1 MADARFARRL
11 PERPLSP
18 HLQIYRFTWTMAMS
32 IAHRV
37 SGAAAYFAAP
47 LLVLWLLAAA
57 QGPEAYATLSA
68 IYGSWFGII
77 VLIGVSWA
85 VIHHTIGGVRHM
97 VWDTTIGM
105 DKKSRTLWAQGTLAG
120 SVVLTVLVWLA
131 ILIWS

>member
-32 IAHRV
+32 IAHRF

-57 QGPEAYATLSA
+57 QGPEAYATLSG

-97 VWDTTIGM
+97 VWDAAIGM
-105 DKKSRTLWAQGTLAG
+105 DKKSRTLWAQGTLVG
-120 SVVLTVLVWLA
+120 SVVLTALVWLA

>member
-47 LLVLWLLAAA
+47 LLVLWLIAAA
-57 QGPEAYATLSA
+57 QGTEAYATLA
-68 IYGSWFGII
+68 GIYGSWLGII

-97 VWDTTIGM
+97 VWDAAIGM

-131 ILIWS
+131 VLIWS

>member
-32 IAHRV
+32 IAHRI

-57 QGPEAYATLSA
+57 QGPEAYATLSG

-85 VIHHTIGGVRHM
+85 VFHHSIGGVRHM
-97 VWDTTIGM
+97 AWDATIGM

-120 SVVLTVLVWLA
+120 SVILTVLFWLA
-131 ILIWS
+131 VLVWS